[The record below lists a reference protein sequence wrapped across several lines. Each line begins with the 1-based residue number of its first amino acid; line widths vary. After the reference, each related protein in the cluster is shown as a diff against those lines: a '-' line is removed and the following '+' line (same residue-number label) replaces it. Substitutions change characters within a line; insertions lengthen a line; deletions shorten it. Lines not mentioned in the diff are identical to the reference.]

1 MFLLQANNQL
11 CLTDT
16 HFYLEFYCITLYN
29 FWVTLYNVLKY
40 AWLVCLYLQLSKNVH
55 FCLSESY
62 SFQDTLILS
71 KEEDRSW
78 I

>member
-16 HFYLEFYCITLYN
+16 HFYQEFYCITLYN
-29 FWVTLYNVLKY
+29 FKVTLYIVLKY
-40 AWLVCLYLQLSKNVH
+40 AWIVCLCLNKNVY
-55 FCLSESY
+55 FCLCDSY
-62 SFQDTLILS
+62 SFQDTLFLS
-71 KEEDRSW
+71 EKEDRSW

>member
-29 FWVTLYNVLKY
+29 VYVTLYNVLKY
-40 AWLVCLYLQLSKNVH
+40 A
-55 FCLSESY
+55 
-62 SFQDTLILS
+62 
-71 KEEDRSW
+71 
-78 I
+78 